1 MVSTKYPLLDRMNI
15 VFGFAGKPDDY
26 ERYLQVL
33 LTLRAGSPLPKMND
47 LVPNMTGARATSCT
61 ALLFSKC
68 SHRAHGQL
76 IDVSASNPV
85 NTHGR
90 VAILFGLQRS
100 LDGRRVGIDALVKMG
115 LNTRHIQSLSIN
127 GESYIGTTSK

>member
-1 MVSTKYPLLDRMNI
+1 
-15 VFGFAGKPDDY
+15 
-26 ERYLQVL
+26 
-33 LTLRAGSPLPKMND
+33 
-47 LVPNMTGARATSCT
+47 
-61 ALLFSKC
+61 
-68 SHRAHGQL
+68 L